1 MAKRKQSS
9 RNISGLR
16 NQKKAEG
23 SLEPHGTDHIEI
35 DEDSDSDWEPGTM
48 HDSLHLMWNEDVEGE
63 ESDID
68 LGGPDLFDDEIAEA
82 AFTDWL
88 AELAKTLGDDPR
100 DEDWV
105 PAELQR
111 KRLKRAQEPKK
122 G

>member
-1 MAKRKQSS
+1 
-9 RNISGLR
+9 
-16 NQKKAEG
+16 
-23 SLEPHGTDHIEI
+23 
-35 DEDSDSDWEPGTM
+35 M
-48 HDSLHLMWNEDVEGE
+48 HDSLHLVWNEDDEGE

-68 LGGPDLFDDEIAEA
+68 LSGPDLFDDEIAEA

-88 AELAKTLGDDPR
+88 VELAKTLGDNPQ